1 MRRPVL
7 AAFVTFALLAVA
19 VPARAELPPLG
30 ARAAALLAAIEP
42 DPKPKELSADS
53 HFLVSDEK
61 RHDLFAASIAGVGG
75 ALVGVGTDPVYLFAG
90 WARSELVIP
99 MDFDQWVVDLH
110 RAYGVAFHACATP
123 AEFLAFWGL
132 GEPEAMASVA
142 AVWPAEAD
150 QAAARRMFKLARQLV
165 RRKLR
170 ATVALHEKLE
180 VASYLN
186 DQAQYD
192 HVRALWRLGR
202 VRPVRGDL
210 TAKTTMQQVGAALT
224 ELGVPVRV
232 FYPSNAEKYFP
243 YSKQVVRNYL
253 ALPFDERSWVL
264 RTQGRGE
271 DLAVELDG
279 FYVYELQSGLNLRA
293 WFSAPRPPWNVHVL
307 HRARAKTATPGYFTI
322 EALPPPPKPPKPP
335 KKGR

>member
-1 MRRPVL
+1 MSTMRTLL
-7 AAFVTFALLAVA
+7 ALTLTALLLPAA
-19 VPARAELPPLG
+19 PARADLAPLSEE
-30 ARAAALLAAIEP
+30 AAGLLAGLQA
-42 DPKPKELSADS
+42 DPKPKELSASS
-53 HFLVSDEK
+53 HFLISDEK
-61 RHDLFAASIAGVGG
+61 RHDLFASAVAGAGG
-75 ALVGVGTDPVYLFAG
+75 ALVGVGTDPIYLIAG
-90 WARSELVIP
+90 WARSELVFP

-110 RAYGVAFHACATP
+110 KAYGVGFRAAATP
-123 AEFLAFWGL
+123 ADFVAWWDL
-132 GEPEAMASVA
+132 GEAEAMADVA

-150 QAAARRMFKLARQLV
+150 QAAARRLFRLGRQLV

-170 ATVALHEKLE
+170 ATVALHEKLG
-180 VASYLN
+180 VASFVN

-210 TAKTTMQQVGAALT
+210 TAKTTVQQIGRIT
-224 ELGVPVRV
+224 TDLGVPVRV

-243 YSKQVVRNYL
+243 FSRQVVRNYL

-271 DLAVELDG
+271 GNGVEDDG
-279 FYVYELQSGLNLRA
+279 FYIYELQSGANLRA

-307 HRARAKTATPGYFTI
+307 HRARKKTAIPGYFTI
-322 EALPPPPKPPKPP
+322 EALPPAK
-335 KKGR
+335 